1 MGSFVSVVLDHVLA
15 AISPVSPAHAEGA
28 RLKLAECNLP
38 HLEAVGLA
46 IAAAQHTA
54 RLRATKPMLLIV
66 AADHGI
72 ADPGVD
78 FGAQHPT
85 TVAVNAITDGSAAV
99 CHLARN
105 AATSIVVVNAG
116 IANVPR
122 DNAALVSL
130 AAGNTAAFT
139 VDQPALSRVDVTLAI
154 EAGIALALS
163 LKDAGCDVL
172 GLGTLGLGAAEA
184 TAALAG
190 ALLGETIALP
200 PRDQDLQSFVSLG
213 ALLQANASTPLQL
226 LAHVGGRDTAV
237 LVGVLLA
244 CASLNLPIV
253 LDDNSTIAA
262 AAIATA
268 LAPASAG
275 SFIAAHPGRG
285 ASAALLQSM
294 QRTPVFSQ
302 ALGNGE
308 GSAAAMALALVR
320 AAAELTHR

>member
-1 MGSFVSVVLDHVLA
+1 MSAVLDHVMA
-15 AISPVSPAHAEGA
+15 AISPASPAHAEGA

-38 HLEAVGLA
+38 HLEAVGMA

-105 AATSIVVVNAG
+105 ANTSIVVVNAG
-116 IANVPR
+116 MAHVPR
-122 DNAALVSL
+122 NNSALVSL

-139 VDQPALSRVDVTLAI
+139 VDTPALSRVDVALAI

-163 LKDAGCDVL
+163 LKDAGCDLL

-190 ALLGETIALP
+190 AQLGDAIALP
-200 PRDQDLQSFVSLG
+200 ARDHDLQPFVSLG
-213 ALLQANASTPLQL
+213 ALLQASAPTPLQL
-226 LAHVGGRDTAV
+226 LAHLGGRDTAV

-244 CASLNLPIV
+244 CASLNLPVV
-253 LDDNSTIAA
+253 LDDNSTVAA

-268 LAPASAG
+268 LAPACVG

-285 ASAALLQSM
+285 ASPALLQAMHCS
-294 QRTPVFSQ
+294 PVFTH

-308 GSAAAMALALVR
+308 GSAAAMVLALAR